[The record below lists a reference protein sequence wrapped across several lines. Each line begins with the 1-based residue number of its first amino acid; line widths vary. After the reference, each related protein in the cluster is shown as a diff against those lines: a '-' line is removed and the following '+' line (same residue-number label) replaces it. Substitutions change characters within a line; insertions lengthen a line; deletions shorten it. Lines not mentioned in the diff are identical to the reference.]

1 MAFKLVIMRLS
12 EVFVLG
18 PLRCFFFLLKSFVC
32 VCVCV
37 FYLIKGI
44 IEIGNSP
51 SFNKSCLATSND
63 GHK

>member
-1 MAFKLVIMRLS
+1 MAFKLDIMRLS

-32 VCVCV
+32 VCVC
-37 FYLIKGI
+37 FTLIKGI

-51 SFNKSCLATSND
+51 SFNKSCLATTND